1 MSPGLV
7 RGETDMTDDRISF
20 KQIAGSIAALAL
32 LLVGM
37 VALPMWGCPRYS
49 VYQQNLEGQ
58 AELQRAQSNRQIAV
72 LEAQAKL
79 ESAKSLAA
87 AEVERARGVAEANRI
102 IGEGLKGHEEY
113 LRYLWIMSLEHTAQG
128 NGTVIY
134 VPTEANLPV
143 VEAGRLRAL
152 GTPPPTAPR

>member
-1 MSPGLV
+1 MGAVIGLS
-7 RGETDMTDDRISF
+7 GFALMAL
-20 KQIAGSIAALAL
+20 IAFTTLI
-32 LLVGM
+32 
-37 VALPMWGCPRYS
+37 MWGCPKYN
-49 VYQQNLEGQ
+49 VYERTMAGQ
-58 AELQRAQSNRQIAV
+58 AELQQAQSNRQIAV

-87 AEVERARGVAEANRI
+87 AEIERAKGVAEANKI

-134 VPTEANLPV
+134 VPTEANLPII
-143 VEAGRLRAL
+143 EAGRL
-152 GTPPPTAPR
+152 GSMNNPTQK